1 MKKQPLKE
9 IREKLRKKDREIVKL
24 LNERT
29 KLSIE
34 VGKAKNSQGR
44 EAYDPSQ
51 EGKVYDYAREINE
64 GPLPNDALKNI
75 FREIISSS
83 RAFQEPTNVAYLG
96 PEASFCYL
104 AAQSHFGTSA
114 HYYSQTKV
122 SEVFDEVEK
131 GRIAWGVVPVENSLE
146 GPVKTTLDK
155 LLLTPLNI
163 RAEIFLRVSHC
174 LISSSKKM
182 EEIKRVYSH
191 PQALAQ
197 CQNWLRKNLP
207 HAPLIEVDSTV
218 AAAQQLLEDQ
228 EGAAIGSALAAATYG
243 LTIITEGI
251 EDNPSNTTRFFVIG
265 RGYSTATGNDKT
277 SILFATSHVP
287 GALYQILE
295 PFAREGVN
303 LTRIESY
310 PMKDKI
316 GKYLFFV
323 DFDGHSNESKIKKC
337 LTNLEES
344 TTLFK
349 ILGSYP
355 KGEEP
360 R

>member
-1 MKKQPLKE
+1 MKKQSLKD

-29 KLSIE
+29 ELSIE
-34 VGKAKNSQGR
+34 VGRTKNSQGR
-44 EAYDPSQ
+44 AAYDPSQ
-51 EGKVYDYAREINE
+51 EGKVYDYIRGINA
-64 GPLPNDALKNI
+64 GPLPEDALKNI
-75 FREIISSS
+75 FKEIISSS
-83 RAFQEPTNVAYLG
+83 RALQEPTLVAYLG

-104 AAQSHFGTSA
+104 AAQSHFGASA
-114 HYYSQTKV
+114 HYYAQTKV

-155 LLLTPLNI
+155 LIATPLSI

-174 LISSSKKM
+174 LISPRTKM

-197 CQNWLRKNLP
+197 CQNWLRRNIP
-207 HAPLIEVDSTV
+207 HATLIEVDSTV
-218 AAAQQLLEDQ
+218 AAAKRVSEDQ
-228 EGAAIGSALAAATYG
+228 EGAAIGSSLAAATYG
-243 LTIITEGI
+243 LTIIAEAI
-251 EDNPSNTTRFFVIG
+251 EDSPLNTTRFFVIG
-265 RGYSTATGNDKT
+265 RGHSTATGKDKT

-287 GALYQILE
+287 GALHQILG

-310 PMKDKI
+310 PMRDKI

-323 DFDGHSNESKIKKC
+323 DFAGHRDEKKTKKC
-337 LTNLEES
+337 LADVEKAS
-344 TTLFK
+344 ILFK

-360 R
+360 

>member
-1 MKKQPLKE
+1 MKKQSLKE

-29 KLSIE
+29 ELSIE
-34 VGKAKNSQGR
+34 VGKAKNSQGW

-51 EGKVYDYAREINE
+51 EGKVYDYIREINE
-64 GPLPNDALKNI
+64 GPLPEKALNNI

-83 RAFQEPTNVAYLG
+83 RALQEPTLVAYLG
-96 PEASFCYL
+96 PEASFCYQ

-114 HYYSQTKV
+114 HYYAQKRG

-155 LLLTPLNI
+155 LISTPLNI

-174 LISSSKKM
+174 LISLRTKM

-197 CQNWLRKNLP
+197 CQDWLRKNLP
-207 HAPLIEVDSTV
+207 NAPLMEVDSTV
-218 AAAQQLLEDQ
+218 AAAERVLEDQ
-228 EGAAIGSALAAATYG
+228 EGAAIGSSLAAATYG
-243 LTIITEGI
+243 LTIIAEGI
-251 EDNPSNTTRFFVIG
+251 EDSPSNTTRFFVIG
-265 RGYSTATGNDKT
+265 RGHSTATGNDKT
-277 SILFATSHVP
+277 SILFATTHTP
-287 GALYQILE
+287 GALYQVLE
-295 PFAREGVN
+295 SFAREGVN

-310 PMKDKI
+310 PMRDRI
-316 GKYLFFV
+316 GNYLFFV
-323 DFDGHSNESKIKKC
+323 DFAGHRDEKKIKKC
-337 LTNLEES
+337 LTDMKS
-344 TTLFK
+344 ATTLCK
-349 ILGSYP
+349 VLGSYP

-360 R
+360 

>member
-29 KLSIE
+29 ELSIE
-34 VGKAKNSQGR
+34 VGKTKNSQGW

-51 EGKVYDYAREINE
+51 EGKVYDYIREINE
-64 GPLPNDALKNI
+64 GPLPEKALNNI

-83 RAFQEPTNVAYLG
+83 RALQEPTLVAYLG
-96 PEASFCYL
+96 PEASFCYQ

-114 HYYSQTKV
+114 LYYSQTKV
-122 SEVFDEVEK
+122 SDVFDEVEK
-131 GRIAWGVVPVENSLE
+131 GRSAWGVVPVENSLE

-155 LLLTPLNI
+155 LISTPLNI
-163 RAEIFLRVSHC
+163 RAEIFLRISHC
-174 LISSSKKM
+174 LISPCTKM
-182 EEIKRVYSH
+182 EEIKQVYSH

-197 CQNWLRKNLP
+197 CQDWLRSNISN
-207 HAPLIEVDSTV
+207 ASLIEVDSTV
-218 AAAQQLLEDQ
+218 AAAERVLEDQ
-228 EGAAIGSALAAATYG
+228 EGAAIGSFLAAATYG
-243 LTIITEGI
+243 LTIIAEGI
-251 EDNPSNTTRFFVIG
+251 EDSLSNTTRFFVIG

-287 GALYQILE
+287 GALYKILE

-310 PMKDKI
+310 PMRDRI

-323 DFDGHSNESKIKKC
+323 DCAGHRDEKKIKKC
-337 LTNLEES
+337 LADVEGA

-349 ILGSYP
+349 VLGSYP
-355 KGEEP
+355 MGDEP
-360 R
+360 

>member
-1 MKKQPLKE
+1 MKKQSLKD

-29 KLSIE
+29 ELSIE
-34 VGKAKNSQGR
+34 AGKAKNSQGR

-51 EGKVYDYAREINE
+51 EEKVYDYAREINE
-64 GPLPNDALKNI
+64 GPLPDDALKNI

-96 PEASFCYL
+96 PEASFCYQ
-104 AAQSHFGTSA
+104 AAQSHFGTSV
-114 HYYSQTKV
+114 HYHAQTKV
-122 SEVFDEVEK
+122 SDVFDEVEK

-155 LLLTPLNI
+155 LISTPLNI
-163 RAEIFLRVSHC
+163 RAEIFLRISHC
-174 LISSSKKM
+174 LISPRTKM

-197 CQNWLRKNLP
+197 CQNWLKINLP
-207 HAPLIEVDSTV
+207 NTTLIEVDSTV
-218 AAAQQLLEDQ
+218 AAAERVLEDR
-228 EGAAIGSALAAATYG
+228 EGAAIGSSRAAATYG

-251 EDNPSNTTRFFVIG
+251 EDSPLNTTRFFVIG
-265 RGYSTATGNDKT
+265 KGHSTVTGNDKT

-287 GALYQILE
+287 GALYQILGS
-295 PFAREGVN
+295 FAREGIN

-323 DFDGHSNESKIKKC
+323 DFVGHRDEQKIKKC
-337 LTNLEES
+337 LADVEE
-344 TTLFK
+344 TTILFK

-355 KGEEP
+355 LGEEP
-360 R
+360 

>member
-1 MKKQPLKE
+1 MKKQSLKY

-29 KLSIE
+29 ELSIE

-51 EGKVYDYAREINE
+51 EGKVHDYIREINE
-64 GPLPNDALKNI
+64 GPLPEDALKNI

-83 RAFQEPTNVAYLG
+83 RALQEPTIVAYLG
-96 PEASFCYL
+96 PEASFCYQ

-114 HYYSQTKV
+114 LYYAQKRI

-155 LLLTPLNI
+155 LISTPLNI
-163 RAEIFLRVSHC
+163 RAEIFLKVSHC
-174 LISSSKKM
+174 LISPGTKM
-182 EEIKRVYSH
+182 EEIKRVFSH

-197 CQNWLRKNLP
+197 CQDWLRRNLP
-207 HAPLIEVDSTV
+207 NAPLIEVDSTV
-218 AAAQQLLEDQ
+218 AAAERVLDDQ
-228 EGAAIGSALAAATYG
+228 EGAAIGSSLAATSYG
-243 LTIITEGI
+243 LTIIAEGI
-251 EDNPSNTTRFFVIG
+251 EDSPSNTTRFFVIG
-265 RGYSTATGNDKT
+265 RGQSTVTGNDKT
-277 SILFATSHVP
+277 SILFATPHVP
-287 GALYQILE
+287 GALYQVIRS
-295 PFAREGVN
+295 FAREGVN

-310 PMKDKI
+310 PMRDRI
-316 GKYLFFV
+316 GNYLFFV
-323 DFDGHSNESKIKKC
+323 DFAGHRDEKKIKKC
-337 LTNLEES
+337 LADVEEG

-355 KGEEP
+355 QGEEP
-360 R
+360 

>member
-34 VGKAKNSQGR
+34 VGKAKDSQGW

-51 EGKVYDYAREINE
+51 EGKVYDYIREINE
-64 GPLPNDALKNI
+64 GPLPEKALKNI

-83 RAFQEPTNVAYLG
+83 RTLQEPTRVAYLG

-104 AAQSHFGTSA
+104 AAQSHFGASA
-114 HYYSQTKV
+114 LYYSQTMV

-155 LLLTPLNI
+155 LLSTPLNI

-174 LISSSKKM
+174 LISSSKKL
-182 EEIKRVYSH
+182 EGIKRVYSH
-191 PQALAQ
+191 PQAIAQ
-197 CQNWLRKNLP
+197 CQDWLRRNLP

-218 AAAQQLLEDQ
+218 AAAERVLENQ
-228 EGAAIGSALAAATYG
+228 EGAAIGSALAAATYA
-243 LTIITEGI
+243 LTIIAEGI
-251 EDNPSNTTRFFVIG
+251 EDSPSNTTRFFVIG
-265 RGYSTATGNDKT
+265 RGHSTATGEDKT
-277 SILFATSHVP
+277 SILFATTHAP
-287 GALYQILE
+287 GTLYQALGS
-295 PFAREGVN
+295 FAREGVN

-310 PMKDKI
+310 PMRDRI
-316 GKYLFFV
+316 GNYLFFV
-323 DFDGHSNESKIKKC
+323 DFDGHRDEKKIKKC
-337 LTNLEES
+337 LGDLEGS

-355 KGEEP
+355 KGEEL
-360 R
+360 

>member
-1 MKKQPLKE
+1 MKKQSLKD
-9 IREKLRKKDREIVKL
+9 IREKLQKKDREIVKL

-29 KLSIE
+29 ELSIE
-34 VGKAKNSQGR
+34 VGRAKNTQGR
-44 EAYDPSQ
+44 AAYDPSQ
-51 EGKVYDYAREINE
+51 EGKVYDHVREINE
-64 GPLPNDALKNI
+64 GPLPEDALKNI

-83 RAFQEPTNVAYLG
+83 RALQEPTLVAYLG

-104 AAQSHFGTSA
+104 AAQSHFGASA
-114 HYYSQTKV
+114 HYYAQTKV

-131 GRIAWGVVPVENSLE
+131 GRIDWGVVPVENSFE
-146 GPVKTTLDK
+146 GPVKTTLDR
-155 LLLTPLNI
+155 LIATPLNI

-174 LISSSKKM
+174 LISPRTKM

-197 CQNWLRKNLP
+197 CQNWLRRNIP
-207 HAPLIEVDSTV
+207 NATLIEVDSTI
-218 AAAQQLLEDQ
+218 AAAKRVSEDQ
-228 EGAAIGSALAAATYG
+228 EGAAIGSSLAAATYG
-243 LTIITEGI
+243 LTIIAEAI
-251 EDNPSNTTRFFVIG
+251 EDSPLNTTRFFVIG
-265 RGYSTATGNDKT
+265 RGHSTATGKDKT

-287 GALYQILE
+287 GALYQILG

-310 PMKDKI
+310 PMRYKI

-323 DFDGHSNESKIKKC
+323 DFAGHRDEKKTKKC
-337 LTNLEES
+337 LVDVEGA
-344 TTLFK
+344 TTFFK

-355 KGEEP
+355 QGEEP
-360 R
+360 

>member
-1 MKKQPLKE
+1 MKKQSLKD

-29 KLSIE
+29 ELSIE

-51 EGKVYDYAREINE
+51 EGKVYDYIREINE
-64 GPLPNDALKNI
+64 GPLPEDALKNI

-83 RAFQEPTNVAYLG
+83 RALQEPTIVAYLG
-96 PEASFCYL
+96 PEASFCYQ

-114 HYYSQTKV
+114 LYYAQKRIF
-122 SEVFDEVEK
+122 EVFDEVEK

-155 LLLTPLNI
+155 LISTPLNI

-174 LISSSKKM
+174 LISPGTMM

-197 CQNWLRKNLP
+197 CQDWLRRNLP
-207 HAPLIEVDSTV
+207 NAPLIEVDSTV
-218 AAAQQLLEDQ
+218 AAAERVLDDQ
-228 EGAAIGSALAAATYG
+228 EGAAIGSSLAAGTYG
-243 LTIITEGI
+243 LTIIAEGI
-251 EDNPSNTTRFFVIG
+251 EDSPLNTTRFFVIG
-265 RGYSTATGNDKT
+265 RGHSTATGKDKT
-277 SILFATSHVP
+277 SILFATPHVP
-287 GALYQILE
+287 GALYQILG

-310 PMKDKI
+310 PMRDKI

-323 DFDGHSNESKIKKC
+323 DCAGHRDEKKIKKC
-337 LTNLEES
+337 LADVEEG

-355 KGEEP
+355 QGEEP
-360 R
+360 

>member
-1 MKKQPLKE
+1 MKKQSLKD

-29 KLSIE
+29 ELSIE
-34 VGKAKNSQGR
+34 VGEAKNSQGQ

-51 EGKVYDYAREINE
+51 EGKVYDYIREINE
-64 GPLPNDALKNI
+64 GPLPEDALKNI

-83 RAFQEPTNVAYLG
+83 RALQEPMLVAYLG

-114 HYYSQTKV
+114 HYYAQTKV
-122 SEVFDEVEK
+122 SDVFDEVEK

-174 LISSSKKM
+174 LISPRTKM

-197 CQNWLRKNLP
+197 CQNWLRRNLP
-207 HAPLIEVDSTV
+207 HATLIEVDSTV
-218 AAAQQLLEDQ
+218 AAAERLLEDQ
-228 EGAAIGSALAAATYG
+228 EGAAIGSALAASTYG
-243 LTIITEGI
+243 LTIIAEGI
-251 EDNPSNTTRFFVIG
+251 EDSPLNTTRFFVIG
-265 RGYSTATGNDKT
+265 RGYSTATGKDKT

-287 GALYQILE
+287 GALHQILG
-295 PFAREGVN
+295 PFARG
-303 LTRIESY
+303 
-310 PMKDKI
+310 D
-316 GKYLFFV
+316 
-323 DFDGHSNESKIKKC
+323 
-337 LTNLEES
+337 
-344 TTLFK
+344 
-349 ILGSYP
+349 
-355 KGEEP
+355 
-360 R
+360 

>member
-1 MKKQPLKE
+1 MKKQSLKD

-29 KLSIE
+29 QLSIE

-51 EGKVYDYAREINE
+51 EEKVYDYIKEINE
-64 GPLPNDALKNI
+64 GPLQENALKNI
-75 FREIISSS
+75 FGEIISSS
-83 RAFQEPTNVAYLG
+83 RALQEPTTVAYLG

-104 AAQSHFGTSA
+104 AAQSHFGKSTL
-114 HYYSQTKV
+114 YYSQTQV

-155 LLLTPLNI
+155 LTSTPLNI

-174 LISSSKKM
+174 LISPCTKM

-197 CQNWLRKNLP
+197 CQDWLRRNLP

-218 AAAQQLLEDQ
+218 AAAERLLKDQ
-228 EGAAIGSALAAATYG
+228 VAAAIGSHLAAATYG
-243 LTIITEGI
+243 LRIIAEDI
-251 EDNPSNTTRFFVIG
+251 EDSPLNTTRFFVIG
-265 RGYSTATGNDKT
+265 RGHSTATGNDKT
-277 SILFATSHVP
+277 SILFATPHVP
-287 GALYQILE
+287 GALYQILGS
-295 PFAREGVN
+295 FAREEVN

-310 PMKDKI
+310 PMRDRI

-323 DFDGHSNESKIKKC
+323 DFSGHRDEKNIKKC
-337 LTNLEES
+337 LADVEGA

-349 ILGSYP
+349 VLGSYP

-360 R
+360 